1 MLFINKE
8 NLVEVSNDKPIKVA
22 VIGEWKGHNNGSFK
36 VSEEDLNSMIKYFN
50 EKKIDL
56 VIDYEHQSLK
66 NEKAPAA
73 GWIKELY
80 LENGSL
86 MAKADFNKEAK
97 NYIANKQ
104 YRYLSPVF
112 EFNTKDNKSGEFV
125 RAKLHSVALTN
136 TPFIDELGELIANK
150 NKVGCNPF
158 TPLEVQSTIQKG
170 EQMDEKIKEL
180 EKSVL
185 VLKDENSNLV
195 AQNETLKKQSEES
208 AKELVNILVDNALSS
223 GKIANSQK
231 EWALTYAC
239 KDLQGFKQF
248 LESLVVA
255 NTQVPPNNIFA
266 NKNEPSDKEVDVIKF
281 MLGE

>member
-8 NLVEVSNDKPIKVA
+8 NLVKVSNDKPIKVA

-36 VSEEDLNSMIKYFN
+36 VSEEDLDSMIKYFN

-86 MAKADFNKEAK
+86 MAKADFNDEAK
-97 NYIANKQ
+97 NYIASKQ

-112 EFNTKDNKSGEFV
+112 EFNTKDNKSGELV
-125 RAKLHSVALTN
+125 RARLHSVALTN

-150 NKVGCNPF
+150 NKVGRGRDA
-158 TPLEVQSTIQKG
+158 PLVKSKIKKG
-170 EQMDEKIKEL
+170 EEMDEKINEL
-180 EKSVL
+180 EKNIL
-185 VLKDENSNLV
+185 ALKDENSNLV

-208 AKELVNILVDNALSS
+208 AKELVNTLVDNALSS

-239 KDLQGFKQF
+239 KDLQGFKEF
-248 LESLVVA
+248 LQSLA
-255 NTQVPPNNIFA
+255 ACTQVPPNNLFA
-266 NKNEPSDKEVDVIKF
+266 NKNESSNQEVDVIKF